1 LAFAVT
7 VLAPL
12 LLLWAAGSSRR
23 SRDQLLEKARANW
36 GHRRD
41 RVRRMDVI
49 AEYHRSRAGAPGAE
63 GVLDDRTWDDL
74 LMDAVF
80 SVLDRTES
88 TLGQQVFY
96 HRLRSG
102 PGQPPRLWTLLRLKG
117 APPSLVGRALERA
130 EQLDRLRQRM

>member
-7 VLAPL
+7 VLALL
-12 LLLWAAGSSRR
+12 LLLWAAGSSHRT
-23 SRDQLLEKARANW
+23 RDQLLEKARANW

-88 TLGQQVFY
+88 TLGQQVLY

-102 PGQPPRLWTLLRLKG
+102 PTAL
-117 APPSLVGRALERA
+117 ASGRCCV
-130 EQLDRLRQRM
+130 

>member
-1 LAFAVT
+1 M
-7 VLAPL
+7 
-12 LLLWAAGSSRR
+12 LLLWAAGSFRR
-23 SRDQLLEKARANW
+23 TRDQLLEKARANW

-41 RVRRMDVI
+41 RVRRMGVI

-88 TLGQQVFY
+88 TLGQQVLY
-96 HRLRSG
+96 HRLGSG
-102 PGQPPRLWTLLRLKG
+102 PTASHLRPFEALGLYALAG
-117 APPSLVGRALERA
+117 APRRPG
-130 EQLDRLRQRM
+130 